1 MKHWQMSMG
10 MCVVAGMLA
19 GCAAVEVSTVPNAAE
34 TTEEQMASQ
43 ANTVADSVRSN
54 EKANPGAE
62 VEFEEKRA
70 RLFVLRWN
78 PGISSFTE
86 ERFQEGMRLL
96 NRRESDALG
105 FDWSIWEHEAV
116 RPGDW
121 WVMLR
126 VGTDADGVV
135 GAGVF
140 TSSCHPGLSWR
151 GDGKQIWYADMAILW
166 FQDPSRSG
174 LLRAE
179 ALEPDFPELEWHGG
193 HAGVVVPADTAE
205 RLTER
210 IVRELAR
217 LKRYNSR
224 SLAVRRLHGGVRSAL
239 GAMVADLCPGW
250 MTAARQAG
258 RLANGR
264 SAWVDLKAIRA
275 GKAAGECLRGAEE
288 ER

>member
-1 MKHWQMSMG
+1 MKNWQMSMG

-19 GCAAVEVSTVPNAAE
+19 GCAAVEVLKVPDAAE
-34 TTEEQMASQ
+34 TTEEKMASQ

-54 EKANPGAE
+54 EKANPGAK
-62 VEFEEKRA
+62 VEFAEKRV

-96 NRRESDALG
+96 NRRGSDALG

-140 TSSCHPGLSWR
+140 TSTCYPGLSWR

-193 HAGVVVPADTAE
+193 HAGVRVDAALAE
-205 RLTER
+205 RLVRR
-210 IVRELAR
+210 IVREAAEW
-217 LKRYNSR
+217 KRCNTR
-224 SLAVRRLHGGVRSAL
+224 NVAVRRANGGASRAL
-239 GAMVADLCPGW
+239 GWMAVALCPDWVAEANLKPSRKDTNVEVDFQSIRSGRPESEW
-250 MTAARQAG
+250 FRTA
-258 RLANGR
+258 
-264 SAWVDLKAIRA
+264 K
-275 GKAAGECLRGAEE
+275 
-288 ER
+288 